1 MKKKCDCNTLKNGS
15 IIALDKNACCTQCG
29 KQYPIDF
36 DAEIENPK
44 DKAQQR
50 KASPIFSG
58 VLKYF
63 PNALWYISQVSQAGN
78 DQHHKGQPLHWDR
91 SKSTDEA
98 DALTRHLIQSGTI
111 DDDGIRHSGKMAWR
125 ALALLE
131 KELEKDNE
139 TFI

>member
-1 MKKKCDCNTLKNGS
+1 MKKCKCENLKNGD
-15 IIALDKNACCTQCG
+15 IIETDKD
-29 KQYPIDF
+29 DF
-36 DAEIENPK
+36 CLGCNRKLYFTNHMKDYADEKAE
-44 DKAQQR
+44 QR

-78 DQHHKGQPLHWDR
+78 DQHHKGEPLHWDR
-91 SKSTDEA
+91 NKSNDEA